1 MNKMLRSVLFVIMV
15 VILFTAFSLL
25 QGLVFKAVFTVE
37 ILILKVGLSFFVA
50 DMISALW
57 LKPHFFDESEDEYR
71 YNAALLHWMKGAKI
85 QPWHIYSLGLLLYI
99 VAAGLFPVEVDS
111 AENPMLGHSV
121 LYTALFG
128 LVLAP
133 IIETFL
139 FQFCV
144 IEVVGALTKKVSGN
158 KYLIF
163 AGIIAAVIF
172 SLCHG
177 PSINYRLCMFLA
189 GLYLS
194 FTYLFFSIRG
204 QHKFTGYV
212 STVLMH
218 FMMNIPPFVQM
229 LVRNA

>member
-1 MNKMLRSVLFVIMV
+1 
-15 VILFTAFSLL
+15 
-25 QGLVFKAVFTVE
+25 
-37 ILILKVGLSFFVA
+37 
-50 DMISALW
+50 
-57 LKPHFFDESEDEYR
+57 
-71 YNAALLHWMKGAKI
+71 
-85 QPWHIYSLGLLLYI
+85 
-99 VAAGLFPVEVDS
+99 
-111 AENPMLGHSV
+111 
-121 LYTALFG
+121 
-128 LVLAP
+128 
-133 IIETFL
+133 
-139 FQFCV
+139 V

-194 FTYLFFSIRG
+194 FTYLFFPIRG